1 MSLREDA
8 ETIWRAG
15 VAAVDSSLAVQQQF
29 RIDGNMF
36 RIADVDLNLADVGR
50 IEILGAGKAG
60 AGMASGVERALL
72 PQIPSDRISGWVN
85 VPADCVRTLQRI
97 HLHNARPAGL
107 NEPTAEGV
115 AGTAEILRR
124 MNSLTPRDVCI
135 VLLSGGAS
143 ALLCSPVPQ
152 ITLAE
157 KLTVTRALAGAGAP
171 IQDLNVVRTQLSR
184 VKGGQ
189 LADACQAGTLIALII
204 SDVIGDPLEIIG
216 SGPTTSA
223 PPRPQEAMDILQ
235 KYDLLDRVPKNVIQF
250 LSARSSAIE
259 TPAAETPLSRTPP
272 DRSHFVRRNVIV
284 ASNSI
289 ALKAAEQMATQLGYQ
304 TVSLGSDNAGE
315 AADEGRRLIDTMR
328 LARSQVS
335 AVHPQPFCV
344 LSGGEPTVKLRTGG
358 DAGDSTSCGAAA
370 SPATARGGRNQELVL
385 AAIAQYPTA
394 EDWSGLSLL
403 SGGTDGE
410 DGPTDAA
417 GAVANKALIARM
429 AADRID
435 PIPYL
440 ARHDSYNFFDAVGG
454 LLKTGP
460 THTNV
465 MDLRVGLVDS
475 FASD

>member
-8 ETIWRAG
+8 EAIWRAG
-15 VAAVDSSLAVQQQF
+15 VAAVDSSLAVQRQF
-29 RIDGNMF
+29 HIDGNIL
-36 RIADVDLNLADVGR
+36 RIANIDLKLADIDR
-50 IEILGAGKAG
+50 IDIVGAGKAG

-107 NEPTAEGV
+107 NEPTTEGV
-115 AGTAEILRR
+115 AGTEEILRR
-124 MNSLTPRDVCI
+124 INSMTRRDVCI

-157 KLTVTRALAGAGAP
+157 KLSVTRALAGAGAP
-171 IQDLNVVRTQLSR
+171 IHDLNIVRTQLSR
-184 VKGGQ
+184 VKGGR
-189 LADACQAGTLIALII
+189 LADACQAGVLIALII

-216 SGPTTSA
+216 SGPTMSA
-223 PPRPQEAMDILQ
+223 PPRPREAIEILR
-235 KYDLLDRVPKNVIQF
+235 KYDLLERVPKNLIQF
-250 LSARSSAIE
+250 LTMRSCETE
-259 TPAAETPLSRTPP
+259 TPAARPPMSRTPH
-272 DRSHFVRRNVIV
+272 DRPHFVLRNVIV

-289 ALKAAEQMATQLGYQ
+289 ALRAAEQKATQLGYQ

-315 AADEGRRLIDTMR
+315 AADEGRRLMDTMR
-328 LARSQVS
+328 SARSQML
-335 AVHPQPFCV
+335 AINPQPICV
-344 LSGGEPTVKLRTGG
+344 LSGGEPTVNLRTGG
-358 DAGDSTSCGAAA
+358 DASGSPAA
-370 SPATARGGRNQELVL
+370 SPTTARGGRNQELVL
-385 AAIAQYPTA
+385 AAIAQHPTA
-394 EDWSGLSLL
+394 EEWCGLSLL
-403 SGGTDGE
+403 SAGTDGE

-417 GAVANKALIARM
+417 GAVADRDLIARI
-429 AADRID
+429 AAYHID

-440 ARHDSYNFFDAVGG
+440 ARHDSYNFFSAVDG

-465 MDLRVGLVDS
+465 MDLRVGLV
-475 FASD
+475 ASPTPE